1 MKCQSCGKKTEINW
15 GRSDLVLCES
25 CFISQGDN
33 LLLNG
38 GEAADGTGRDSP
50 ARDVGAL
57 AAPAATKAR
66 TAPCAFFPVASTK
79 LAVMYIVT
87 FGLYGVY
94 WFYSNWRLQQ
104 PYLNK
109 KINQALRAIFYVFF
123 THSLFRNI
131 KRAAERKGIATD
143 WPADMWATV
152 FVVVTIASNFMD
164 RASSELAG
172 MAYLNII
179 GLALVFVLVL
189 PLCKAQ
195 ELVNMINDDP
205 GGALNRSFTVYNYIF
220 IALGGLVW
228 VMAVMGILAL
238 ARNA

>member
-38 GEAADGTGRDSP
+38 GEAADGT
-50 ARDVGAL
+50 
-57 AAPAATKAR
+57 
-66 TAPCAFFPVASTK
+66 FFPVASTK

-109 KINQALRAIFYVFF
+109 KINPALRAIFYVFF

-228 VMAVMGILAL
+228 VMAVMGMLAL

>member
-1 MKCQSCGKKTEINW
+1 MSILRQE
-15 GRSDLVLCES
+15 DLVLCES

-109 KINQALRAIFYVFF
+109 KINPALRAIFYVFF

-228 VMAVMGILAL
+228 VMAVMGMLAL